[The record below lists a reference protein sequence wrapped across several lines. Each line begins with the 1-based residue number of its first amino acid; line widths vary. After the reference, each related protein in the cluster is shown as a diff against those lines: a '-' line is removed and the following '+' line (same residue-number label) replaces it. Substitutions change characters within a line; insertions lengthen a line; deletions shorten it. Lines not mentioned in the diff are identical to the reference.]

1 MPGMDP
7 KTGRWTHGIDA
18 VAAAVGKAFTT
29 PLSTRV
35 LRRWLGVST
44 AALIDRPIEPG
55 MVGPIAVAIG
65 DSLRAEPRV
74 RLNRIGIAAA
84 TQDGK
89 AELIADLTIVATGET
104 LRKSV

>member
-7 KTGRWTHGIDA
+7 KTGRWTYGVEAIG
-18 VAAAVGKAFTT
+18 AAVGKAFTT

-44 AALIDRPIEPG
+44 AGLLDRPIEPN

-74 RLNRIGIAAA
+74 KLNRIGLVA
-84 TQDGK
+84 TDQDGK
-89 AELIADLTIVATGET
+89 AELIADLTILASGET
-104 LRKSV
+104 LRKTL